1 MKMPEVPS
9 FPPFQN
15 FDAGFHL
22 LPEMAKRKQLE
33 IQFIGED
40 EEGTSCTVT
49 HSTVSAS
56 GRFLRNKRRV
66 NARNTRQ
73 QGMLNSKQ
81 FSDCFEKIWKIFPDN
96 QRASFT
102 YLDCLWFSWYMDEL
116 FKEKVLVWISRKH
129 IFTKKYVFVPILH
142 WRHWNLLIFCNFD
155 KPLQSKTQTTC
166 MLLLDSM
173 QKSGPRRLE
182 PTIRKFLLDVY
193 EAEKRPVTKQAISKI
208 PLLIPKVPQQRNGED
223 CGRFVLYFISL
234 FMESAPK
241 NFSTTGGYPYFMKED
256 WFAPQD
262 FDCFCKSFKLCS

>member
-129 IFTKKYVFVPILH
+129 IFTEKYVFVPILH
-142 WRHWNLLIFCNFD
+142 W
-155 KPLQSKTQTTC
+155 
-166 MLLLDSM
+166 
-173 QKSGPRRLE
+173 
-182 PTIRKFLLDVY
+182 FLLDVY

-262 FDCFCKSFKLCS
+262 FDCFCKRFKLCS